1 MRRLREVR
9 GLRFDDLTA
18 IVQRPIELPKYIPV
32 IDHPYVRSTPLDW
45 PVVALD
51 TYKVLRLKNGRYQ
64 AIAKNA
70 ADLRRA
76 FCLASTTKIILRGV
90 AKDPNLERYW
100 SYRRY
105 ENVPEQLARLD
116 ISLAVGPNFSHFL
129 DVPRPD
135 NLFNRKRQLICLE
148 EFSQAGIAPVPHLS
162 TSGHSDWTFW
172 KSYLIENAT
181 ITYVAAEFQTGNNNV
196 HEGQKKIDE
205 IARLRDSIGRS
216 LHPLI
221 IGGARFVKCVS
232 RRFKTFSIIDSSV
245 FMKALH
251 RQLFDGSAGH
261 DSWRD
266 IRTPKGQHLDDVLS
280 ANLRNYAKWI
290 SQRSVLSRQEPT

>member
-1 MRRLREVR
+1 
-9 GLRFDDLTA
+9 
-18 IVQRPIELPKYIPV
+18 
-32 IDHPYVRSTPLDW
+32 LDW

-64 AIAKNA
+64 PIAENA

-90 AKDPNLERYW
+90 AKDPSLERYW
-100 SYRRY
+100 TYRRQ
-105 ENVPEQLARLD
+105 EHIPEQLARLD

-162 TSGHSDWTFW
+162 TSCPSDWDFW
-172 KSYLIENAT
+172 KSYLIANPNV
-181 ITYVAAEFQTGNNNV
+181 TYVAAEFQTGNNNV
-196 HEGQKKIDE
+196 HEGRKKIDE
-205 IARLRDSIGRS
+205 MARLRDSIGRP

-221 IGGARFVKCVS
+221 IGGARFVKYVA
-232 RRFKTFSIIDSSV
+232 RRFRAFSIIDSAV
-245 FMKALH
+245 FMKALY
-251 RQLFDGSAGH
+251 RQLFDGSPGH
-261 DSWRD
+261 DSWQEMQ
-266 IRTPKGQHLDDVLS
+266 TPKGQCVDDLLA
-280 ANLRNYAKWI
+280 ANLTRYATWI
-290 SQRSVLSRQEPT
+290 SRRGSVSGQAAN